1 MRSWLADHHPRYAME
16 MHMEVLS
23 YHSPIHDHKFVRD
36 SPLEY
41 FYFSS

>member
-23 YHSPIHDHKFVRD
+23 SRSPIHDH
-36 SPLEY
+36 LAIEQI
-41 FYFSS
+41 